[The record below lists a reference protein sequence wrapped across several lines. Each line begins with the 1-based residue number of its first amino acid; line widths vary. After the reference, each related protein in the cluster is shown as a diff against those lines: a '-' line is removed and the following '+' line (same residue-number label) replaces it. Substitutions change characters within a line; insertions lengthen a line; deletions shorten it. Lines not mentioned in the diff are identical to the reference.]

1 MADTIQRDL
10 NTEFRQT
17 KMDQIRGALERA
29 KSDAD
34 RAAALRDK
42 VAADLASG
50 AMTDLGSGRYRVNQ
64 GWDRGE
70 ILNISAARLN
80 ADTLTADEIEGAI
93 TGAHGLDTTADGRTA
108 LYIGGGQPAWHE
120 FGTYFTEPLT
130 SVDAVL
136 DAGGINWG
144 VIKTPQGG
152 FNPITNAWEETG
164 GDLFH
169 TRRDD
174 TGAVLGSVGKIYHPL
189 TNREGFEFLEGLFH
203 GHEFAASS
211 AGSFRDG
218 RRVFITAELPEEM
231 IVDPNGFADHIRQYV
246 AILNSH
252 DGSSPITAITTPWR
266 VECANT
272 ERFALRDAKHKWTIR
287 HTKSAKDKLAQ
298 ASKTLGLTTQYYHA
312 WKEEE
317 MTLVADSFHDNEIDA
332 LCDLIW
338 GEKPDADEA
347 SKRAVTLDT
356 DRRDKVR
363 EIFRFERERVGSNAY
378 AAERA
383 VTAYVDHFA
392 NLRPRG
398 ALKGN
403 RLGALAQGIME
414 ETIDE
419 PKHRAHKVLM
429 ERVNR

>member
-1 MADTIQRDL
+1 MANTDVRDV
-10 NTEFRQT
+10 NAEFRQS
-17 KMDQIRGALERA
+17 KMDQIRGALDGAQNAR
-29 KSDAD
+29 D
-34 RAAALRDK
+34 RAERLREK
-42 VAADLASG
+42 VASDVASG
-50 AMTDLGSGRYRVNQ
+50 AMTDLGNGLYRVNQ
-64 GWDRGE
+64 GWDAGE
-70 ILNISAARLN
+70 TLRLRTDLPTLDLN
-80 ADTLTADEIEGAI
+80 EIESAI

-108 LYIGGGQPAWHE
+108 LYVAGEPAWHS
-120 FGTYFTEPLT
+120 FGTHFAQPLT

-136 DAGGINWG
+136 KASGLDWG

-152 FNPITNAWEETG
+152 FNPITNEWEEAG
-164 GDLFH
+164 SDLFH

-174 TGAVLGSVGKIYHPL
+174 TGTVLGAVGKVYTPL

-218 RRVFITAELPEEM
+218 RRVFITAELPDEM
-231 IVDPNGFADHIRQYV
+231 IVDPNGFADHIRQFV

-252 DGSSPITAITTPWR
+252 DGSSPVTAITTPWR
-266 VECANT
+266 IECANT

-287 HTKSAKDKLAQ
+287 HTQTAKDKLAQ

-317 MTLVADSFHDNEIDA
+317 MALVADPFHDNEIDA
-332 LCDLIW
+332 LVDAIW
-338 GEKPDADEA
+338 GEAPDANDA

-363 EIFRFERERVGSNAY
+363 DVFRMERERVGSNAY

-383 VTAYVDHFA
+383 ITGYVDHYA

-414 ETIDE
+414 ETVDE
-419 PKHRAHKVLM
+419 PKHKAHKVLM
-429 ERVNR
+429 TRVNR